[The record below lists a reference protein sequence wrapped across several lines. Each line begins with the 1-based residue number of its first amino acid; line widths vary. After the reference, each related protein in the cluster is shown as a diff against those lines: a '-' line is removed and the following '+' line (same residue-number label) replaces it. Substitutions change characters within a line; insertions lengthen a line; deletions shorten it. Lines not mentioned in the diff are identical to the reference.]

1 MPFRNCIMEYYHK
14 ITHGEIVAGKWILL
28 IYEIIVRGL
37 EKGEFVFS
45 AKKANKAIKFVEN
58 FCHHCEGR
66 EDLLKLELW
75 QKACLSVIFGI
86 VDEDGLRI
94 FREVFIVIGRK
105 NGKTLFAS
113 AIIAYMA
120 YLDGE
125 YGAKIYCLAP
135 KLEQANIVYDNFFQ
149 MIKKEPELGDIS
161 KKRRSDIYIED
172 FNTVIKPL
180 AFNAKKSDGFNPHLV
195 VNDEVASWRG
205 DPGLKQYE
213 VMKSALGA
221 RRQPLILSISTAGYE
236 NDGIYDELMKRST
249 AFLKGNSKERR
260 LLPFLYM
267 IDDTEKWND
276 IEELKKANPNMGVS
290 VFPDF
295 FREEIAIAEGSL
307 SKRVEFLTK
316 YCNIKQNSSV
326 AWLDYQT
333 VENAGAAVTL
343 EDLRNSYAVGGIDL
357 SQTTDLTAATVI
369 IERAGKLYAF
379 TQFFM
384 PENRVESAQAADGV
398 PYDIF
403 IKKGIVTLSGENYV
417 DYNDVYKWFVMLR
430 EKYDL
435 FILKIGY
442 DRYSAQYLVNALE
455 EYGFQTDDVFQG
467 ENLAPVIREFEGIIK
482 DGDFKI
488 ADNNLLKAHFLNVA
502 LKHNMETRKFR
513 PVKIE
518 QRARIDGFVSVIDA
532 MTVRQKY
539 YGEIGEMLK
548 NAG

>member
-1 MPFRNCIMEYYHK
+1 MEYYHK

-37 EKGEFVFS
+37 EKGEFIFS

-267 IDDTEKWND
+267 IDDVERWND

-307 SKRVEFLTK
+307 SKRAEFLTK